1 MGMNVNLGTGV
12 NNYSA
17 NALPSTAPKYTS
29 QVQSSLLSQPAYD
42 TVSFSG
48 NYQTQEKKEGMSTGA
63 KVGLVATAAAAVVG
77 IWAASR
83 GKKINTAN
91 GETTKL
97 VNNLKTG
104 IKSLF
109 TKAGRDS
116 YNVIA
121 KNSDKLDDVANG
133 LKKASTSNI
142 TDDMVTAAND
152 NVKKLEQQAKDLRKT
167 INEKQGFLDS
177 LTDKTTEEGTKLADE
192 IKEMRTKLDDLVK
205 TGTDATGK
213 TTQSKIQQAKN
224 ELRELSY
231 SQSVKGDKNFEQLL
245 ETQSE
250 AAKKL
255 TNLQE
260 AKKSLQKQETDL
272 VDTINKLTEQQKGKL
287 LSSEQTETLAKS
299 KEELAKI
306 QSKLAE
312 YTAETGEKS
321 IKAAQAAE
329 KSATGRAL
337 SYRHQAGQC
346 NMAQLKYNDSKAA
359 YEALEKTINA
369 TPINLQSADDITKL
383 ADLKKAMET
392 SKQAL
397 EKEQANWTTFIG
409 KVTDWFKK

>member
-1 MGMNVNLGTGV
+1 MGMNVTGV
-12 NNYSA
+12 NSYSA

-48 NYQTQEKKEGMSTGA
+48 RAQQLQTQEKEGMSTGA
-63 KVGLVATAAAAVVG
+63 KVGLVAAAATAVIG

-83 GKKINTAN
+83 GKKINTNN

-97 VNNLKTG
+97 VNNIKTG
-104 IKSLF
+104 LKSIF
-109 TKAGRDS
+109 TKAGRES
-116 YNVIA
+116 YNTLV

-133 LKKASTSNI
+133 LRKASASNV
-142 TDDMVTAAND
+142 TDDMVKAADD

-167 INEKQGFLDS
+167 INQKQGFLDS

-192 IKEMRTKLDDLVK
+192 IKELQTKLDDLVK

-224 ELRELSY
+224 QLRELSY

-255 TNLQE
+255 SNLQE
-260 AKKSLQKQETDL
+260 AKKTLQKQETDL

-287 LSSEQTETLAKS
+287 LSSEQAETLAKS
-299 KEELAKI
+299 KEELGKI

-312 YTAETGEKS
+312 FTADTGEKS

-337 SYRHQAGQC
+337 SYRHMAGQC
-346 NMAQLKYNDSKAA
+346 NMAQLQYNDSKTA
-359 YEALEKTINA
+359 YEALEKTLNA
-369 TPINLQSADDITKL
+369 TPINLQSADDIKKL
-383 ADLKKAMET
+383 AELKTAMET
-392 SKQAL
+392 SKQAF